1 MNGER
6 TSKGVD
12 RAADEAAG
20 WFARLWADA
29 ATGEEWQAFEVWLSA
44 SPENVTAY
52 ERLEQLWIDLESDPD
67 TFLRALDQGVLL
79 PAPRRARSVRGA
91 TSSRRGWIVAAL
103 GAIAA
108 TVVVGIEVGNNL
120 GVSSQTLVLKAPPGQ
135 TRSFRLADGS
145 SVNLNAGS
153 VMRVEFNR
161 VSRRVVMADAEAVFD
176 VAHDAKR
183 PFLITSG
190 DREVRVVGTM
200 FNLRQRGD
208 DMALSVRRG
217 IVEVR
222 PVDQPGARP
231 VRVTVGQQ
239 LVHSRGQGA
248 TLAEDSRAEAAFA
261 WTTGQL
267 IYRDRP
273 LEEVAGAVS
282 RRFDVTVT
290 TDPSAASLRF
300 SGVLVLDNAPDVL
313 RRIEAFAPVTAQRTD
328 AGVVLRRR

>member
-1 MNGER
+1 MSGER
-6 TSKGVD
+6 TSTGAD

-20 WFARLWADA
+20 WFARLWADS
-29 ATGEEWQAFEVWLSA
+29 ATGDQWLAFEAWLAA
-44 SPENVTAY
+44 SPDNVAAY
-52 ERLEQLWIDLESDPD
+52 ERLEQVWIDLETDPQS
-67 TFLRALDQGVLL
+67 FIRALDHGVIR
-79 PAPRRARSVRGA
+79 PAARRVRPVREA
-91 TSSRRGWIVAAL
+91 SSGRRGWIVAAM
-103 GAIAA
+103 GALAA
-108 TVVVGIEVGNNL
+108 TVVLGIEIADNL
-120 GVSSQTLVLKAPPGQ
+120 GASTQTLVLKAPPGQ
-135 TRSFRLADGS
+135 TRSFRLSDGS

-153 VMRVEFNR
+153 VLRVEINR

-217 IVEVR
+217 VVEVR
-222 PVDQPGARP
+222 PVDQPGAQP
-231 VRVTVGQQ
+231 LRVTVGQQ
-239 LVHSRGQGA
+239 LAHRRGAGT
-248 TLAEDSRAEAAFA
+248 TLAEDGRAEAAFA

-273 LEEVAGAVS
+273 LGEVAADVS
-282 RRFDVTVT
+282 RRFDVAVT
-290 TDPSAASLRF
+290 ADPSASSLRF